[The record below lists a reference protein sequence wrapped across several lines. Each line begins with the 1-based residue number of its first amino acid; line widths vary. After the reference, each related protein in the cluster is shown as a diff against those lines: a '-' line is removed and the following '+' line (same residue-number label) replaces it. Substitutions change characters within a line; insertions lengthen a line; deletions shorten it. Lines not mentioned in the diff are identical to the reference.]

1 MERFVRTFLLYKGK
15 NLDRQ
20 NVIWNTA
27 GSFIYAAASM
37 VLAFVVMRMAGE
49 DDGGIFAMGFSTF
62 GQQIF
67 IVAYFGIRPFQ
78 ITDGKREYSFGDYL
92 TLRNVTSLAA
102 CILAAAY
109 PAWMAAAGV
118 YSSRKAAIIF
128 LLALYKMIDGFADV
142 YESEFQR
149 QGSLYLTGK
158 SNTFRTALSVFVFLV
173 TLGIGKSLLAASLAA
188 VAAQAAGVVIFNF
201 SVVKAG
207 ILEHIDQKRAK
218 GAAGRL
224 FSQTWLLFLSVFL
237 DFYIFSAAK
246 YAIDLKLNDAMSGY
260 FNIIFMPT
268 SVIYLMA
275 NFIIRPFLT
284 KLTDCWTEG
293 RLDDFKKVGKRIA
306 AIICG
311 LTALAVIL
319 TVILGP
325 WALGIMEILLGSGY
339 EGSLT
344 RYRLEFVLII
354 FGGGL
359 YALAN
364 LVYYLLVIMRRQTM
378 IFFVYL
384 ATAAAGW
391 LLSSAMVGALG
402 ITGAAACYLILMAGL
417 TAGFTL
423 IQQICLK
430 KAEKKQEEER

>member
-15 NLDRQ
+15 KLDRQ

-62 GQQIF
+62 GQQVF

-311 LTALAVIL
+311 LTVLAVIL

-384 ATAAAGW
+384 AMAAAGW

>member
-62 GQQIF
+62 GQQVF

-118 YSSRKAAIIF
+118 YSPRKATIIF

-344 RYRLEFVLII
+344 RYKLEFVLII

-384 ATAAAGW
+384 AMAAAGW
-391 LLSSAMVGALG
+391 LLSSAMVGAFG

>member
-1 MERFVRTFLLYKGK
+1 
-15 NLDRQ
+15 
-20 NVIWNTA
+20 
-27 GSFIYAAASM
+27 
-37 VLAFVVMRMAGE
+37 
-49 DDGGIFAMGFSTF
+49 
-62 GQQIF
+62 
-67 IVAYFGIRPFQ
+67 
-78 ITDGKREYSFGDYL
+78 
-92 TLRNVTSLAA
+92 
-102 CILAAAY
+102 
-109 PAWMAAAGV
+109 
-118 YSSRKAAIIF
+118 
-128 LLALYKMIDGFADV
+128 
-142 YESEFQR
+142 
-149 QGSLYLTGK
+149 
-158 SNTFRTALSVFVFLV
+158 
-173 TLGIGKSLLAASLAA
+173 
-188 VAAQAAGVVIFNF
+188 
-201 SVVKAG
+201 
-207 ILEHIDQKRAK
+207 
-218 GAAGRL
+218 
-224 FSQTWLLFLSVFL
+224 
-237 DFYIFSAAK
+237 
-246 YAIDLKLNDAMSGY
+246 
-260 FNIIFMPT
+260 
-268 SVIYLMA
+268 MA
-275 NFIIRPFLT
+275 NFIIRHFLT

-384 ATAAAGW
+384 AMAAAGW